1 MKKSLRLPLVFAS
14 LLLALP
20 AHAAEREWI
29 PHRKLVDSIKL
40 DKMLNPQWLAHD
52 AQIWTSLPK
61 GEKMRMGFDL
71 GAVLP
76 ETTQWRYASDAQNH
90 VRLKF
95 DADMLKENLL
105 VEWSTRSFE
114 AEIDD

>member
-1 MKKSLRLPLVFAS
+1 
-14 LLLALP
+14 
-20 AHAAEREWI
+20 
-29 PHRKLVDSIKL
+29 
-40 DKMLNPQWLAHD
+40 
-52 AQIWTSLPK
+52 
-61 GEKMRMGFDL
+61 MRMGFDL

-95 DADMLKENLL
+95 DADMLKENPL
-105 VEWSTRSFE
+105 VEWSTRPFE